1 MWAAIIY
8 LMTKIFEH
16 HNKLALLFACL
27 ALLGMPATSLSETG
41 LLDTGRADTSAEKI
55 LVDADRMQMNLES
68 GKSVYSGHVKIT
80 RGDLILTGDTVTLE
94 QKGDEVDR
102 FTVTGKPA
110 RYNHVTKQGDTVMA
124 QSEHMIYIASQN
136 KLVMTINAR
145 LEQPDHQLSS
155 QKIIYDT
162 LKRTVIAGGATDKQA
177 NDTPD
182 NTASGANSENKQRVN
197 ITLTPKKSPSD
208 QPATV
213 E

>member
-1 MWAAIIY
+1 
-8 LMTKIFEH
+8 MTNIFKH

-41 LLDTGRADTSAEKI
+41 LLDTGLAVANAEKI

-80 RGDLILTGDTVTLE
+80 QGELTLTGDTVTLE

-110 RYNHVTKQGDTVMA
+110 RYNHVTKQGETVMA

-162 LKRTVIAGGATDKQA
+162 LKRTVIAGGATDKQ
-177 NDTPD
+177 DTPD
-182 NTASGANSENKQRVN
+182 GTDSSANSENKQRVK
-197 ITLTPKKSPSD
+197 ITLTPKKPPSD
-208 QPATV
+208 QPATL